1 MDVADGFLLADSSH
15 AKALTGIDDHSRSC
29 VSAQLMAR
37 ERTRPVCEV
46 LAAAL
51 AGAAGRGTSTR
62 TARGTG
68 TSRLRRDIGS

>member
-1 MDVADGFLLADSSH
+1 MDVADGFLLADGSH
-15 AKALTGIDDHSRSC
+15 SKALTGIDDHSGL

-37 ERTRPVCEV
+37 ERTRPVCEG